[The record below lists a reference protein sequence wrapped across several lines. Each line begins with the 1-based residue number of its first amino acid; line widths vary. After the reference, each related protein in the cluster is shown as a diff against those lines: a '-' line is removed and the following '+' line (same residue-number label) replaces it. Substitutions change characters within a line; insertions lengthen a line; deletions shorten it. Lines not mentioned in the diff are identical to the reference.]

1 MRLIDLSGE
10 KYGRLTVICRA
21 ENKNGRTR
29 WLCECDCGSL
39 VEVSGNDMRMGK
51 VQSCGCIKAEKCRA
65 QSEKAG
71 KIRGIQMLTHG
82 ESTSRLYFV
91 WKSMRQRCNNP
102 NDDFYKDY
110 GGRGIKV
117 CDEWADFREFHKWA
131 LSSGYDASAKYG
143 ECTIDRIN
151 NDAGYSPDNCR
162 WVPLIVQANNR
173 RMRRNTA

>member
-1 MRLIDLSGE
+1 MRLVDLSGE

-21 ENKNGRTR
+21 ENKNGRTS

-39 VEVSGNDMRMGK
+39 VEVRGNDMRMGK
-51 VQSCGCIKAEKCRA
+51 VQSCGCIKAEKCRT

-71 KIRGIQMLTHG
+71 KIRGVQLLKHG
-82 ESTSRLYFV
+82 ESTSRLYHV

-102 NDDFYKDY
+102 NNDFYKDY

-117 CDEWADFREFHKWA
+117 CDEWTDFREFHKWA
-131 LSSGYDASAKYG
+131 LSSGYDASAKFG

-162 WVPLIVQANNR
+162 WVPLIIQANNR
-173 RMRRNTA
+173 RRRNTA